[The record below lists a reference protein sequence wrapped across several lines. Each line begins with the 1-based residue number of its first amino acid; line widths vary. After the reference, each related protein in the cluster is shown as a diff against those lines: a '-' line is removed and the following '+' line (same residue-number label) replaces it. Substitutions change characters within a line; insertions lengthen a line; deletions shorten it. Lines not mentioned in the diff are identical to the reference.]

1 MCANEEKN
9 KRDRKLEQAKV
20 MGLGELVL
28 VTCDH
33 SGMPPCAWLD
43 KMTAKQSQP
52 PHGIVVGLSF

>member
-28 VTCDH
+28 VIIPECRLAL
-33 SGMPPCAWLD
+33 GWI
-43 KMTAKQSQP
+43 K
-52 PHGIVVGLSF
+52 